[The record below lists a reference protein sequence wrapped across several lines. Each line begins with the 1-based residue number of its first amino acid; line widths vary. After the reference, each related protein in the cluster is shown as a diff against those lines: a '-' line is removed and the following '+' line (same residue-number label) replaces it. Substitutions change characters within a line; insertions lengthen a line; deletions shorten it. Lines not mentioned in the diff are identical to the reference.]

1 MNNQNSSNAGSF
13 DRNWQKRKESYYAH
27 WSKGDIQ
34 NQVQLAFRNH
44 WGLLR
49 ELMKDSC
56 FNRGRRVLEVG
67 CGRGS
72 LSCYFSDADYD
83 CTLLDISESV
93 INIARGLFEANNLK
107 AKFIIGDVNALPF
120 EDKSFDIIFSIGL
133 LEHLKDIEI
142 SIKEQI
148 RVLAEGGLFF
158 GYVVPKYTNNIQ
170 KDYEWINDILKGY
183 AENFESSAI
192 AKEDVYRSDAGSESY
207 LPILKKHK
215 LKNIQSSGVYPLPMI
230 SHSIKFPF
238 TLMPAESE
246 KALVKQLQKMLEE
259 NGRKTGRHP
268 WLCDEGYGQAF
279 VIWGYK

>member
-1 MNNQNSSNAGSF
+1 
-13 DRNWQKRKESYYAH
+13 
-27 WSKGDIQ
+27 
-34 NQVQLAFRNH
+34 
-44 WGLLR
+44 
-49 ELMKDSC
+49 MKDSR

-93 INIARGLFEANNLK
+93 INIAQEIFRANNLK
-107 AKFIIGDVNALPF
+107 AEFMVGDVNALPF
-120 EDKSFDIIFSIGL
+120 KDASFDVVFSIGL
-133 LEHLKDIEI
+133 LEHLRDIEI

-148 RVLAEGGLFF
+148 RVLADGGLFL
-158 GYVVPKYTNNIQ
+158 GYVVPNYSDNIQ

-183 AENFESSAI
+183 AENFENSAI
-192 AKEDVYRSDAGSESY
+192 AKEDVYRSDAGTESY
-207 LPILKKHK
+207 LPILKKYK

-238 TLMPAESE
+238 TLMPEESE
-246 KALVKQLQKMLEE
+246 KALVKQLQKMLTE
-259 NGRKTGRHP
+259 NGHKTGKHP

-279 VIWGYK
+279 IVWGYK